1 MAKKCREIIEIK
13 QMNIFNETN
22 ELAKKISDLLDK
34 DGIESELGAVLVYVL
49 EEADA
54 HLMTWLEERS
64 DLTNKNNSGT
74 LD

>member
-64 DLTNKNNSGT
+64 DI
-74 LD
+74 

>member
-1 MAKKCREIIEIK
+1 
-13 QMNIFNETN
+13 MNIFNETN

-64 DLTNKNNSGT
+64 DI
-74 LD
+74 

>member
-1 MAKKCREIIEIK
+1 
-13 QMNIFNETN
+13 MNIFNETN
-22 ELAKKISDLLDK
+22 ELAKKISDLLNN

-64 DLTNKNNSGT
+64 DI
-74 LD
+74 